1 MSNEIQSI
9 INNYRQK
16 YPLYNHEALVE
27 QMIKD
32 GAISRDAVNKF
43 KPDTSLF
50 LIDNQFNIKSGEKL
64 GITEIMGGYFS
75 SVNEIPPETSFN
87 RQIEN
92 TFQSK
97 TQGDCWLLS
106 DINALNQTDWGKD
119 IIRNAIIPDNNGG
132 VIIRFPGSPIEQ
144 KDFQITAQEIQTAKQ
159 SGHYSKGDDDMI
171 ALELATEKVAK
182 EVVARG
188 IGRRVED
195 FDEVIGHKSYLTN
208 ILLNEKTYEYLNISK
223 LLTGRDDVVAEF
235 RNGLPESE
243 NILKYLAE
251 NPENTSAVCTFD
263 HLRDVFGQR
272 EKDDPVHGYHAY
284 AVKKIDYG
292 KSVTV
297 IDPYHTDEEI
307 NLSWD
312 KFVNDVE
319 SVFATAKDDE
329 TVEAM
334 KNSLPENYFE
344 LKQQKLDESLES
356 LRQTKLE
363 QEKILQ
369 ESKQRKINFE
379 VEDIINSIQYL
390 EDDIKNNEKRF
401 PKLYLNFTRYKTAM
415 NKLTKDNILSF
426 LEKEPDIILL
436 LDRYKSGLF
445 NGNDKKELILPI
457 INALAEKAKER
468 NIDDEIVEQFKKT
481 CNKELDAVFYT
492 DEKIIQNEVE
502 KIIEKIK

>member
-75 SVNEIPPETSFN
+75 SVSEIPPETSFN

-106 DINALNQTDWGKD
+106 DVNALNQTDWGKN

-235 RNGLPESE
+235 RNGLPKSE
-243 NILKYLAE
+243 NI
-251 NPENTSAVCTFD
+251 N
-263 HLRDVFGQR
+263 R
-272 EKDDPVHGYHAY
+272 
-284 AVKKIDYG
+284 
-292 KSVTV
+292 
-297 IDPYHTDEEI
+297 
-307 NLSWD
+307 
-312 KFVNDVE
+312 
-319 SVFATAKDDE
+319 
-329 TVEAM
+329 
-334 KNSLPENYFE
+334 
-344 LKQQKLDESLES
+344 KLL
-356 LRQTKLE
+356 
-363 QEKILQ
+363 
-369 ESKQRKINFE
+369 
-379 VEDIINSIQYL
+379 
-390 EDDIKNNEKRF
+390 
-401 PKLYLNFTRYKTAM
+401 
-415 NKLTKDNILSF
+415 
-426 LEKEPDIILL
+426 
-436 LDRYKSGLF
+436 
-445 NGNDKKELILPI
+445 
-457 INALAEKAKER
+457 
-468 NIDDEIVEQFKKT
+468 
-481 CNKELDAVFYT
+481 
-492 DEKIIQNEVE
+492 
-502 KIIEKIK
+502 